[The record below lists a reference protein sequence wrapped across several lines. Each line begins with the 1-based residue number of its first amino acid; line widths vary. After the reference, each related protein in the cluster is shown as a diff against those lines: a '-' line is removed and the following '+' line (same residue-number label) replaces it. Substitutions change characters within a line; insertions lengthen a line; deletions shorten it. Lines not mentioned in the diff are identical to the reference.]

1 MTSKI
6 IHDRAGEV
14 SAEDGV
20 VHLDGPD
27 HVHVRLTPDA
37 AEEISERLLNG
48 VLKARG
54 QIFFAERKRCRD

>member
-1 MTSKI
+1 VPNKPI
-6 IHDRAGEV
+6 YDEPGKV

-27 HVHVRLTPDA
+27 HIDINLTINA
-37 AEEISERLLNG
+37 AEEISDRLLDG

-54 QIFFAERKRCRD
+54 QLFFANKRKRRD